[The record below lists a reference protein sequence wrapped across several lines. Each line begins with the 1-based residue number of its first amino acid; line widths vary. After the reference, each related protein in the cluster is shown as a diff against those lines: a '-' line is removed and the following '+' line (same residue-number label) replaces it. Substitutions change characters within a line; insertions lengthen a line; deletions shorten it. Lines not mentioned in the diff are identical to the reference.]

1 MSKFKRRISF
11 LFLLFFFLFS
21 SQEAFTMSS
30 MKKIIPEILE
40 TVVKGGKTF
49 HPKPPKPP
57 KFPKPD
63 EGGVT
68 DFVLNPHWGRVG
80 VHAYRNYCKKSENK
94 NTAFCKDPDA
104 YCNQKKYS
112 EFHICRQ
119 STKELE
125 KEKPKQPS
133 GSGGFTFIIVL
144 IIIGG
149 VAYFILKKPKDRK
162 QESSTNTDD
171 GQWSSDFKSNI
182 FDDFVS
188 GIKKEKTS
196 NDGSVESRLKKLKK
210 LFDDNIIS
218 KEEYE
223 EQRKK
228 IIRDV

>member
-1 MSKFKRRISF
+1 MSKFKRTLSF

-21 SQEAFTMSS
+21 SQEAFALGGGFF
-30 MKKIIPEILE
+30 KKIFQEILE
-40 TVVKGGKTF
+40 QGIKSGTKAKGGITI
-49 HPKPPKPP
+49 PGP
-57 KFPKPD
+57 
-63 EGGVT
+63 V
-68 DFVLNPHWGRVG
+68 WGRLG
-80 VHAYRNYCKKSENK
+80 THAFRNYCKKSENK
-94 NTAFCKDPDA
+94 NTAFCHNPDA

-112 EFHICRQ
+112 EYHICRQ

-133 GSGGFTFIIVL
+133 GSGGFIFIIVL
-144 IIIGG
+144 IILGG
-149 VAYFILKKPKDRK
+149 TVYFIYKKPKDRK

-171 GQWSSDFKSNI
+171 DQWSSDFKTNI

-228 IIRDV
+228 IIGDV